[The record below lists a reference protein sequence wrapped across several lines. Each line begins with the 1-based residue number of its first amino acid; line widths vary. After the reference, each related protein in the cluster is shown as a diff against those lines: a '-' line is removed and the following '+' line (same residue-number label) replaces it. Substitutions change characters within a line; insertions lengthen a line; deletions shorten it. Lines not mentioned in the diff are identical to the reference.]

1 MVSRTQPAHHGDMAA
16 IVVRNTTFFVMVG
29 FAVLEVFFIIG
40 EYWLDPGGVEA
51 LIGSVGIVG
60 TILAVS
66 LWAMLSPTTAQYYL
80 WASVGV
86 IVAVAIWWALAPRF
100 VMDVMDERGPLIPV
114 AAIIAAVPIVFWGQR
129 AREFTAR
136 AGFALLVV
144 SIAPILGV
152 AFSPEDVARGVLQ
165 AVAIMTG
172 PYAVGALG
180 YLAAAR
186 LEARR
191 KASYTPHHTHATV
204 GHSGSRICA
213 RFARNRR

>member
-1 MVSRTQPAHHGDMAA
+1 MTS
-16 IVVRNTTFFVMVG
+16 VVIRNTAFFVMVG

-51 LIGSVGIVG
+51 LVGSIGLVG
-60 TILAVS
+60 TILGVS
-66 LWAMLSPTTAQYYL
+66 LWVMLSPRTAQYYL

-86 IVAVAIWWALAPRF
+86 IVAVAIWWAVAPRF

-129 AREFTAR
+129 DWGFTAR
-136 AGFALLVV
+136 AGFALLIV

-186 LEARR
+186 LEARTR
-191 KASYTPHHTHATV
+191 ASYARPRTPAHV
-204 GHSGSRICA
+204 
-213 RFARNRR
+213 